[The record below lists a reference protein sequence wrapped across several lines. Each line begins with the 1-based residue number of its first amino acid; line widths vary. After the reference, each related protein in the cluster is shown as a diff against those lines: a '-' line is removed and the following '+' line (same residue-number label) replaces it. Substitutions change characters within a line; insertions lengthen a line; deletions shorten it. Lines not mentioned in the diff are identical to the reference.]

1 METQRVRA
9 SSLFNSFGKSLF
21 FTWNSWPKACA
32 VGKDSEKKHFENYSM
47 LSFRSLSSF
56 KINVSSIWMTIIIE
70 DKSGLLRVQEV
81 DTVTV
86 SRPQGIRFD
95 PAASL
100 FIGQVHA

>member
-1 METQRVRA
+1 
-9 SSLFNSFGKSLF
+9 
-21 FTWNSWPKACA
+21 
-32 VGKDSEKKHFENYSM
+32 
-47 LSFRSLSSF
+47 
-56 KINVSSIWMTIIIE
+56 MTIIIE